1 MFKDVK
7 IISIQVNSRCNLCC
21 KHCVAENL
29 NEINKEADINLMKK
43 RILGLT
49 KFGLKQVVII
59 LKEPLMYKNIFDLIS
74 FCKEKGIETEIITNG
89 TLLTYNIVC
98 KLIESGINVVNIS
111 LEGVT
116 SKSNDYIRG
125 TGSFSSAMNGLQ
137 LLQREIHNKKLFKP
151 IIIKMTLNS
160 QNKNEWKQFAEY
172 FDKLNINEVII
183 NSITVAGRAQK
194 YDFLKLDDNEYKE
207 LVDKIYHRYA
217 LLNNP
222 SYILFVHSLRPLAYI
237 FFNIKYNMNSMVC
250 FPDCVSNNGGFS
262 MDMNGKLYSCSENK
276 AEFLMSNGQIKS
288 IPNSLIERHDEIN
301 NFLEDNE
308 LFNQKRDKLNQ
319 ERRSLS
325 CLKCRWKARCN
336 PCQFL
341 TNNEYNEMERKC
353 LKYKEKILNLIES
366 NISLGKARI
375 ILKESAYIHMKNK
388 RLKFI
393 NCYRNG
399 KYLVSSEF
407 DFCNWQNNVINI
419 IIQNQSYL
427 IEKKDLNKKDFISF
441 IYDLLTTDCFYM
453 VE

>member
-1 MFKDVK
+1 MREERFRIQCPEHFQVGDSGRFEKPSQDKESDFVVDYAPPEMFEAGIVLQEMGTEGDTYCTMYVYFAPEEHLPVYMDSMKYDLQKVSIRK
-7 IISIQVNSRCNLCC
+7 IFVDTEEYLIKVN
-21 KHCVAENL
+21 E
-29 NEINKEADINLMKK
+29 
-43 RILGLT
+43 
-49 KFGLKQVVII
+49 
-59 LKEPLMYKNIFDLIS
+59 
-74 FCKEKGIETEIITNG
+74 
-89 TLLTYNIVC
+89 
-98 KLIESGINVVNIS
+98 
-111 LEGVT
+111 
-116 SKSNDYIRG
+116 NDYIRG

-194 YDFLKLDDNEYKE
+194 YDFLKLDDNEYEE

>member
-1 MFKDVK
+1 MIMDGNFYIGTCAIDLTYKCTFRCLHCFNSSGEHSLNKQELSDAEILQFIDDINNYSVGL
-7 IISIQVNSRCNLCC
+7 ISIGGGEALLRKELILQISDYLSGNNS
-21 KHCVAENL
+21 K
-29 NEINKEADINLMKK
+29 I
-43 RILGLT
+43 
-49 KFGLKQVVII
+49 
-59 LKEPLMYKNIFDLIS
+59 DLALV
-74 FCKEKGIETEIITNG
+74 TNG
-89 TLLTYNIVC
+89 YLMTKEYASQL
-98 KLIESGINVVNIS
+98 
-111 LEGVT
+111 
-116 SKSNDYIRG
+116 

-194 YDFLKLDDNEYKE
+194 YDFLKLDDNEYEE

>member
-194 YDFLKLDDNEYKE
+194 YDFLKLDDNEYEE

-250 FPDCVSNNGGFS
+250 FPDCV
-262 MDMNGKLYSCSENK
+262 
-276 AEFLMSNGQIKS
+276 
-288 IPNSLIERHDEIN
+288 
-301 NFLEDNE
+301 
-308 LFNQKRDKLNQ
+308 
-319 ERRSLS
+319 
-325 CLKCRWKARCN
+325 
-336 PCQFL
+336 
-341 TNNEYNEMERKC
+341 
-353 LKYKEKILNLIES
+353 
-366 NISLGKARI
+366 
-375 ILKESAYIHMKNK
+375 
-388 RLKFI
+388 
-393 NCYRNG
+393 
-399 KYLVSSEF
+399 
-407 DFCNWQNNVINI
+407 
-419 IIQNQSYL
+419 
-427 IEKKDLNKKDFISF
+427 
-441 IYDLLTTDCFYM
+441 
-453 VE
+453 

>member
-194 YDFLKLDDNEYKE
+194 YDFLKLDDNEYEE

-353 LKYKEKILNLIES
+353 LKYKEIKKANIALSSKRHYKQSGIGIHSVTRVVEKYNGTIEFWDLDDSFEVSAILY
-366 NISLGKARI
+366 G
-375 ILKESAYIHMKNK
+375 IL
-388 RLKFI
+388 
-393 NCYRNG
+393 
-399 KYLVSSEF
+399 SE
-407 DFCNWQNNVINI
+407 
-419 IIQNQSYL
+419 
-427 IEKKDLNKKDFISF
+427 
-441 IYDLLTTDCFYM
+441 
-453 VE
+453 VEL